1 MLKHK
6 HRRSDMTYSSKTA
19 AIRSAL
25 LKGDRLTHM
34 KALAYGTHRLA
45 AVIYDLRKQ
54 GMVINA
60 VEKRDSNGTRYAEYS
75 CPTVRAA

>member
-1 MLKHK
+1 
-6 HRRSDMTYSSKTA
+6 MTYSSKTA

-45 AVIYDLRKQ
+45 AIIFNLRKQ
-54 GMVINA
+54 GVN
-60 VEKRDSNGTRYAEYS
+60 VQTTVKRDSNGTRYTEYFVLPQTS
-75 CPTVRAA
+75 RYC